1 MATALLASL
10 SAPVALSASNAQA
23 KSVQTLRE
31 EAQQILNQINANGDR
46 ISTLDEQINDAHIK
60 LGTLHTQIHQ
70 TELQI
75 ASAQHTIGALHSAV
89 VARAAA
95 LYEGAGGANDFSESA
110 ASVQQQGAMSVY
122 SQAAAAQDQQRID
135 KYRNARDARTRA
147 KAQLDAA
154 EKSETQQLNSL
165 ESNEHQIV
173 RLNEQEES
181 LYHQKNAELQNAIV
195 QAQKAQEE
203 AAQAAAAR
211 KAREAQAAARAATVQ
226 RSSGG
231 GGGGSNAA
239 TVVATPAPAPSAG
252 AATAVNVAMSKIG
265 DPYVFAAS
273 GPSTFDCSGL
283 TMFAWSAAG
292 VGLPHSADGQYRMLP
307 SVPIGDAQPGDLAF
321 FGTTSYVHHVGMV
334 IGNGMMVEAPF
345 TGADVRTSSYI
356 TRRDLVGIGRP

>member
-1 MATALLASL
+1 VATALLASL

-46 ISTLDEQINDAHIK
+46 ISTLDEQINEAHIT
-60 LGTLHTQIHQ
+60 LGTLHSEIAR

-75 ASAQHTIGALHSAV
+75 KSAQHTIGTLHSAV

-110 ASVQQQGAMSVY
+110 SSVQQQGAMSVY

-135 KYRNARDARTRA
+135 KYRNARDARSRA

-165 ESNEHQIV
+165 EANEHQIV
-173 RLNEQEES
+173 QLNQQEES

-195 QAQKAQEE
+195 QQQKAEE
-203 AAQAAAAR
+203 AAAQAAAAR
-211 KAREAQAAARAATVQ
+211 KARDAQAAARAATVQ
-226 RSSGG
+226 HSNSSGG
-231 GGGGSNAA
+231 GGGSSSSAA
-239 TVVATPAPAPSAG
+239 IVGPAPAPSAG
-252 AATAVNVAMSKIG
+252 AATAVSVAMQQMGK
-265 DPYVFAAS
+265 PYVFAAS
-273 GPSTFDCSGL
+273 GPSSFDCSGL
-283 TMFAWSAAG
+283 TMYAWRAAG
-292 VGLPHSADGQYRMLP
+292 VSLPHSADGQYRMLP
-307 SVPIGDAQPGDLAF
+307 SVPVGDAQPGDLAF

-334 IGNGMMVEAPF
+334 IGNGLMVEAPF
-345 TGADVRTSSYI
+345 TGADVRESSYF
-356 TRRDLVGIGRP
+356 RRDLVGIGRP